1 MATGG
6 NPLARIFSVL
16 VIGALLGGTVAAQGG
31 PAAEK
36 LDEGLKLLRAGDRE
50 SVQKAIV
57 VLREALAAD
66 LSSEDALAAL
76 AQAEYAGW
84 QALLNLMASGAE
96 GANVAVAILDI
107 ATPRLPEKAFEE
119 AELKALVTKAA
130 EAESYSER
138 FDAAATLGR
147 VYGEFS
153 VPYLLAYLNSPNTE
167 QMANAHI
174 TLMSRIGRAAVPPLD
189 VALLRGTTTVR
200 RMVAHELGSIGDER
214 SLGAVTEATK
224 DEDTDVRN
232 AAIKAHEKLVSK
244 FTWAADLSAAE
255 IYLRLAQLYYS
266 GNYRVMAY
274 TDRPLVTWSWSDR
287 LLGTPV
293 PKHLYVLKMAEAA
306 CYDSLRLDPS
316 SLEARALLARVLA
329 SEKMASDA
337 VAPQSEGDALTKAY
351 ADGLANA
358 GGVVASLGWETLSD
372 ALGTS
377 LDQNDKAAATF
388 ILQVMPAVYGGSDF
402 TSDNPVV
409 RATNDPS
416 AGVRIAAAEAVLR
429 FNGTRRLTAFPDP
442 DGFTSLVAQSVGE
455 IVPRQVLVVDVRDD
469 RRNKVLTELNN
480 AKFIVYDARM
490 GSDGYLLARR
500 LSGLDLVIASPDL
513 SDMELLGLQKRLA
526 DDDRTKSVPLLV
538 ISSPDQAA
546 NTQWVALFDGKAKA
560 VVGILEGPGLPG
572 ANLVN
577 AVNSA
582 FGGQSPGAADRYA
595 RSAAVLDALAGT
607 DTGNALF
614 HWQALTETLTALLT
628 ADVPEDPPVR
638 MNAILALANLGD
650 PAAAAPLIAYF
661 GGASGASK
669 AAAGIAVAE
678 LGRRNALLLDDTA
691 FQILLGGTAS
701 DDALV
706 RAAAFAALGAARLTP
721 EQSLACAVANRPTMG
736 GPGGDGC
743 GSGGCGCG
751 GGGEPGCGCG
761 GGCEGGCGGGCEGGC
776 AEGCGCGGG

>member
-16 VIGALLGGTVAAQGG
+16 VIAALLGGSAAAQGG

-107 ATPRLPEKAFEE
+107 ATPRLPAKAFDEDD
-119 AELKALVTKAA
+119 LKSLVKTSC

-147 VYGEFS
+147 VYGEFA
-153 VPYLLAYLNSPNTE
+153 VPYLLSYLNSSNTD
-167 QMANAHI
+167 QMTNAHI
-174 TLMSRIGRAAVPPLD
+174 TLMNRIGRAAVPPLA
-189 VALLRGTTTVR
+189 VALRRGGTTVR
-200 RMVAHELGSIGDER
+200 RMVAHELGAIGDER

-224 DEDTDVRN
+224 DDDTDVRN
-232 AAIKAHEKLVSK
+232 AAVKAHEKLVGK
-244 FTWAADLSAAE
+244 FTWAADLGAAE

-287 LLGTPV
+287 LISTDV

-306 CYDSLRLDPS
+306 CYDALRLDPS

-337 VAPQSEGDALTKAY
+337 VAPQSEGDALTAAY
-351 ADGLANA
+351 AAGLANA

-388 ILQVMPAVYGGSDF
+388 ILKVMPAVYGGADF

-409 RATNDPS
+409 RATNDTS

-429 FNGTRRLTAFPDP
+429 FNGIRRLTAFPDP
-442 DGFTSLVAQSVGE
+442 DGFTSLVAQAVGE
-455 IVPRQVLVVDVRDD
+455 IVPRQILVIDVRDE

-480 AKFIVYDARM
+480 AKFIAYDARM
-490 GSDGYLLARR
+490 GSDGYILARR

-513 SDMELLGLQKRLA
+513 SDMDLIALQRRLA
-526 DDDRTKSVPLLV
+526 EDDRTKGVPLLV
-538 ISSPDQAA
+538 ISSPEQAA
-546 NTQWVALFDGKAKA
+546 NTQWVAMFDGKAAA
-560 VVGILEGPGLPG
+560 VIGILEGPGLPG
-572 ANLVN
+572 ADLVN
-577 AVNSA
+577 AVKGA
-582 FGGQSPGAADRYA
+582 FQGESPGAADRYA
-595 RSAAVLDALAGT
+595 RSATVLDGLAST

-650 PAAAAPLIAYF
+650 PAAAAPLLAYF

-678 LGRRNALLLDDTA
+678 LGRKNALILDDTA
-691 FQILLGGTAS
+691 FQILLAGTG
-701 DDALV
+701 DGDALV
-706 RAAAFAALGAARLTP
+706 RASAFAALGSAHLTA
-721 EQSLACAVANRPTMG
+721 EQSLACVVANRPTMG
-736 GPGGDGC
+736 GPAADGGGC
-743 GSGGCGCG
+743 GCAGCGCG
-751 GGGEPGCGCG
+751 GCEAGCEDGCGCEAGCG
-761 GGCEGGCGGGCEGGC
+761 GG
-776 AEGCGCGGG
+776 

>member
-16 VIGALLGGTVAAQGG
+16 VIAALLGGQAAAQGG

-50 SVQKAIV
+50 SVQMAIV

-107 ATPRLPEKAFEE
+107 ATPRLPAKAFDE
-119 AELKALVTKAA
+119 AELRDLVKKAC

-153 VPYLLAYLNSPNTE
+153 VPYLLAYLSSSNTD
-167 QMANAHI
+167 QMTNAHI
-174 TLMSRIGRAAVPPLD
+174 TLMSRIGRSAVPPLD
-189 VALLRGTTTVR
+189 VALLRGSPTVR

-214 SLGAVTEATK
+214 SLGAVAEATK
-224 DEDTDVRN
+224 DQDTDVRN
-232 AAIKAHEKLVSK
+232 AAVKAHEKLVSK

-255 IYLRLAQLYYS
+255 IYLRLAQLYYT
-266 GNYRVMAY
+266 GNYRVMAF
-274 TDRPLVTWSWSDR
+274 TDRPLVTWAWSDR
-287 LLGTPV
+287 LIGTPV
-293 PKHLYVLKMAEAA
+293 PKHLYVLKLAEDA
-306 CYDSLRLDPS
+306 CYDALRLDPS
-316 SLEARALLARVLA
+316 SEARALLARVLA

-337 VAPQSEGDALTKAY
+337 VAPQSENDPLTAAY
-351 ADGLANA
+351 AAGLANA
-358 GGVVASLGWETLSD
+358 DGVVASLGWDTLSA

-377 LDQNDKAAATF
+377 LDQNDKAAAIF
-388 ILQVMPAVYGGSDF
+388 ILKVMPAVYGGADF

-409 RATNDPS
+409 RATNDTS

-429 FNGTRRLTAFPDP
+429 FNGIRRLTAYPDP

-455 IVPRQVLVVDVRDD
+455 IVPRQILVIDVRDE
-469 RRNKVLTELNN
+469 RRNKILTELNN
-480 AKFIVYDARM
+480 AKFIAYDARM
-490 GSDGYLLARR
+490 GSDGYILARR
-500 LSGLDLVIASPDL
+500 LSGLDLVVASPDL
-513 SDMELLGLQKRLA
+513 SDMDLLALQRRLA
-526 DDDRTKSVPLLV
+526 EDDRTKGVPLLV
-538 ISSPDQAA
+538 ISSPEQAA
-546 NTQWVALFDGKAKA
+546 NAQWAGMFEGKAAA
-560 VVGILEGPGLPG
+560 VIGILEGPGLPG
-572 ANLVN
+572 PDFVN
-577 AVNSA
+577 AVRAA
-582 FGGQSPGAADRYA
+582 FQGESPGAADRYK
-595 RSAAVLDALAGT
+595 RSAAVLDGLAET

-628 ADVPEDPPVR
+628 ADVPDEPPVR

-661 GGASGASK
+661 SGASGVSK
-669 AAAGIAVAE
+669 AAAGLAVAD
-678 LGRRNALLLDDTA
+678 LGRKNAMQLDDTA
-691 FQILLGGTAS
+691 FQVLLAGTSA

-706 RAAAFAALGAARLTP
+706 RASAFAALGACHLSP
-721 EQSLACAVANRPTMG
+721 EQSLACVMANRPAMG
-736 GPGGDGC
+736 GGDE
-743 GSGGCGCG
+743 G
-751 GGGEPGCGCG
+751 GGGCAGCGCG
-761 GGCEGGCGGGCEGGC
+761 GGCAGGCEGGC
-776 AEGCGCGGG
+776 DGGDACGCEDKPG